1 MDIERMDIS
10 EEMKKAYLDYAMSVI
25 VNRAL
30 PDVKDGLKPVQRRI
44 VYAMSE
50 EGHSF
55 SSKFVKCAAV
65 VGEVLKK
72 YHPHGDISVYDALVR
87 MGQDFSL
94 RYLLIDPQGNFGSVD
109 GDPPAAMRYTECRLG
124 KIAQELTG
132 DIDKDTVDFIPNYS
146 GEYQEPKVLPAV
158 IPNVLLNGALGIAVG
173 MATSIPT
180 HNLGELIDGLVFML
194 DHPDLPPPTHGLL
207 TQYTPFE
214 STATVENLIKIIP
227 GPDFPTGC
235 LIYDTEGIMQYFA
248 TGKGKVVQRAKVEI
262 EEGKNGKFTIAIY
275 EIPFMVNKANLVEQI
290 ANLVKSKKVDGISD
304 IRDESDRT
312 GMRVAVEI
320 KKDAR
325 PQQIL
330 NNLFKHTELQ
340 KAFNVNM
347 VVLVDGEPKLL
358 TLKMVLEEFI
368 RHRQQIVFRRTLF
381 LLAKAREREHIL
393 QGLKIALDHIEE
405 VIKIIRA
412 SETPDIAKSKLMEKF
427 KFSEIQA
434 TAILDM
440 QLRRLAHLERQKIE
454 EELSAILKMID
465 GYNLLLSS
473 TQKGL
478 ELIKEEFLKIKT
490 KYADPRRTKIIR
502 SEITDFSDEEL
513 IKNEKVIVTISE
525 GGYIKRLSQ
534 DSYKKQGRGGK
545 GVKGAELKKE
555 DFVYDIRSCST
566 HDVMYFFTDKG
577 KVYQQRV
584 WEIPDASR
592 QAKGTPIVN
601 LLNIAQD
608 ERITEFVNIP
618 KDASF
623 KFLTFVT
630 EKGNV
635 KKTALEDFSNIR
647 TSGIVAI
654 TLAAD
659 DTLGWVKPTNEG
671 DSLILITAKGKSIKF
686 NQKAQIRQMGRTAA
700 GVRGIKLGA
709 GDKVVGCEIANNSKA
724 ELLVVTEK
732 GYGKRTPLFEYP
744 LQKRGGKGVK
754 TAKVSTRNGNVTCTK
769 VLAEIDA
776 GIETDLLITSKEGQ
790 VIRLPIKT
798 VAKQSRSTQG
808 VILMRLSKTDSVS
821 AVTLLEQSKTGIIP
835 N

>member
-1 MDIERMDIS
+1 MDIS

-30 PDVKDGLKPVQRRI
+30 PDVKDGLKPVQRRVI
-44 VYAMSE
+44 YAMSE

-55 SSKFVKCAAV
+55 SAKFVKCAAV

-94 RYLLIDPQGNFGSVD
+94 RYLLINPQGNFGSVD

-124 KIAQELTG
+124 KIAEELTN

-146 GEYQEPKVLPAV
+146 GEYQEPQVLPAV

-180 HNLGELIDGLVFML
+180 HNLGELMDALAYML
-194 DHPDLPPPTHGLL
+194 SHVSPDILNSPNSPQSPNSILS
-207 TQYTPFE
+207 QYSPFE
-214 STATVENLIKIIP
+214 STATVEDLIKIIP

-235 LIYDTEGIMQYFA
+235 IIYDTEGIMQYFA
-248 TGKGKVVQRAKVEI
+248 TGKGRVVQRAKVEI
-262 EEGKNGKFTIAIY
+262 EEGKGGKFTIAIY
-275 EIPFMVNKANLVEQI
+275 EIPYMVNKANLVEQI
-290 ANLVKSKKVDGISD
+290 ADLVKNKKVDGISD

-312 GMRVAVEI
+312 GMRVAIEI
-320 KKDAR
+320 KKDGR

-347 VVLVDGEPKLL
+347 VALVNGEPKLL

-368 RHRQQIVFRRTLF
+368 RHRQQVVFRRTLF

-405 VIKIIRA
+405 VIKTIRE
-412 SETPDIAKSKLMEKF
+412 SDTPEIAKVNLMAKF

-454 EELSAILKMID
+454 DELNAILKMIE

-502 SEITDFSDEEL
+502 SELTSFSDEEL
-513 IKNEKVIVTISE
+513 IKEEKVVVTISE

-534 DSYKKQGRGGK
+534 DTYKNQGRGGK

-566 HDVMYFFTDKG
+566 HDIMYFFTDKG
-577 KVYQQRV
+577 KVYKQRV

-592 QAKGTPIVN
+592 QAKGTPVVN

-608 ERITEFVNIP
+608 EKITEFVNIP
-618 KDASF
+618 KDAAA

-630 EKGNV
+630 QNGNV
-635 KKTALEDFSNIR
+635 KRTSLDEFSNIR
-647 TSGIVAI
+647 NSGIMAI
-654 TLAAD
+654 TLD
-659 DTLGWVKPTNEG
+659 PTDSLGWVKLTNEK
-671 DSLILITAKGKSIKF
+671 DILIIITAKGKSIKF
-686 NQKAQIRQMGRTAA
+686 SQFSQIRQMGRTAA
-700 GVRGIKLGA
+700 GVRGIKLGV
-709 GDKVVGCEIANNSKA
+709 GDKVVGCEIANDEKA

-732 GYGKRTPLFEYP
+732 GFGKRTSISEYP

-754 TAKVSTRNGNVTCTK
+754 TAKVGARNGNLTCAK
-769 VLAEIDA
+769 LVIDA
-776 GIETDLLITSKEGQ
+776 GGDVETDLLITSKEGQ
-790 VIRLPIKT
+790 VIRLPVKS

-808 VILMRLSKTDSVS
+808 VILMRLGSTDRIS
-821 AVTLLEQSKTGIIP
+821 AVTLLT